1 MPSRPSVLPAL
12 FLLLS
17 AATAQAGAR
26 EEVGAAMQ
34 KFLAA
39 RSYHVE
45 MQHDGT
51 QPMTTTV
58 DFVAPDRYRLTSPMG
73 TQTIVGD
80 TMVMTMQGRSMR
92 VPLPKGTLTQ
102 WRDPAQMDK
111 HRDTL
116 SIEALGAAMLDG
128 KPARKYRMVNSK
140 PRSESLMWVG
150 ADGYPHRIEA
160 TAQMQGKPVT
170 TTLRYSRFNDPTIKI
185 AAP

>member
-1 MPSRPSVLPAL
+1 M
-12 FLLLS
+12 S
-17 AATAQAGAR
+17 AATAHAGAR
-26 EEVGAAMQ
+26 EEVEAAMQ

-45 MQHDGT
+45 MQHDGP

-58 DFVAPDRYRLTSPMG
+58 DFVAPDRYRLSSPMG
-73 TQTIVGD
+73 AQTIVGD

-102 WRDPAQMDK
+102 WRDPAQMEK

-128 KPARKYRMVNSK
+128 KPARKYRMMNSK

-150 ADGYPHRIEA
+150 ADGYPRRIEA

-170 TTLRYSRFNDPTIKI
+170 TTLRYSRFNDPAIKI